1 MKQIHLRFWPEGK
14 TKALT
19 MSYDDGMVEDRK
31 LVEIF
36 NRYGIR
42 GTFHLNSG
50 TFQNGRHIDA
60 GEVASLYDGHEVSV
74 HTLTHPDLTNIPFTE
89 LVKEVCEDRKNLER
103 LSGGIVNG
111 MSYPYGRYN
120 QKVVEA
126 LKNLGIVYSR
136 TTASDDW
143 FGLPKDFM
151 TWHPT
156 THHKNRLMELC
167 TSFLNMR
174 NTIKWPALFYVW
186 GHSYEFSND
195 NNWDLIEEFCKTVS
209 GQPDVWYATNIDIYY
224 YVTAMRAL
232 VFSCDN
238 SLVYNPSAIDVW
250 IGVDGQAVKVS
261 AGSSVKL

>member
-111 MSYPYGRYN
+111 MSYPFGRYN

-136 TTASDDW
+136 TVKSTGNFA
-143 FGLPKDFM
+143 LPENFM

-174 NTIKWPALFYVW
+174 NTIKWPVLFYVW

>member
-1 MKQIHLRFWPEGK
+1 MAKLVID
-14 TKALT
+14 AN
-19 MSYDDGMVEDRK
+19 RK
-31 LVEIF
+31 LSKINKEIQGQF
-36 NRYGIR
+36 SE
-42 GTFHLNSG
+42 HLGRCIYEGLYVGENS
-50 TFQNGRHIDA
+50 D
-60 GEVASLYDGHEVSV
+60 
-74 HTLTHPDLTNIPFTE
+74 IP
-89 LVKEVCEDRKNLER
+89 N
-103 LSGGIVNG
+103 VNG
-111 MSYPYGRYN
+111 MRTD
-120 QKVVEA
+120 VVEA

-261 AGSSVKL
+261 AGSAVKL